1 MEAFR
6 GDDYDDDDGSDAKH
20 AFVRFGDFAALVNNE
35 TFWVVSDF
43 IHVLIKIVLKKITEK
58 MQLRNATL
66 LQLYCNSLAKTK
78 RNFRLSLSQG
88 GAKNNA
94 HR

>member
-43 IHVLIKIVLKKITEK
+43 IHVLIKIVLKKFTEK
-58 MQLRNATL
+58 NAT
-66 LQLYCNSLAKTK
+66 QECNSIATRWPK
-78 RNFRLSLSQG
+78 Q
-88 GAKNNA
+88 NA
-94 HR
+94 TSA